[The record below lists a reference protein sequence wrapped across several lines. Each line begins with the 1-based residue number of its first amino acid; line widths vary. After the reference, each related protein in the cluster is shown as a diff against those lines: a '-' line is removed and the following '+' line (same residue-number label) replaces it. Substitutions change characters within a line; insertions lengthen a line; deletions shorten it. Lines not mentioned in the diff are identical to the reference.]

1 MDVLGD
7 LVKASLGARPI
18 VCQEQV
24 LLDLERA
31 RMAKEDTMAAERKMK
46 REEEAKDQA
55 IRRINQV
62 MQNVS
67 QAAQIEGGNSRQS
80 FALHRASLDLTWVT
94 AGMEGGLRPWP
105 QLLEPTEEE
114 ADVEPEVQGRPWD
127 PFPRPWIS
135 EVAGDG
141 DAADDDSSLEELDV
155 EPS

>member
-7 LVKASLGARPI
+7 LVKASLGARPN

-31 RMAKEDTMAAERKMK
+31 RMAKEDTMAAERKRK
-46 REEEAKDQA
+46 REEEAEDQA
-55 IRRINQV
+55 VRCIRQV
-62 MQNVS
+62 IQNVS

-80 FALHRASLDLTWVT
+80 FALLRASLDLTWVT

-114 ADVEPEVQGRPWD
+114 ADVEP
-127 PFPRPWIS
+127 S
-135 EVAGDG
+135 
-141 DAADDDSSLEELDV
+141 
-155 EPS
+155 